1 MTTAI
6 IPERLAEITH
16 LDAGSHAPDEGTYC
30 AMELV
35 AYVAG
40 EPHSERPDC
49 ACPVIAAYTMRLNDA
64 LGEEDRQ
71 RLLPFIARIAGSRA
85 TPAAKLA
92 RCYLAA
98 TRAVKVF
105 APLALEARGLPAA
118 AATLRALPDIVDR
131 DTASRR
137 AAAAAAAY
145 AANAAAAYDAYDAAY
160 AAAAAAAAY
169 AANAAAAAAAP
180 SPAIVDEAL
189 RCLSDMLD
197 IGVGEAR

>member
-1 MTTAI
+1 
-6 IPERLAEITH
+6 
-16 LDAGSHAPDEGTYC
+16 
-30 AMELV
+30 MELV

-85 TPAAKLA
+85 TPAAELA

-98 TRAVKVF
+98 TRATKVF
-105 APLALEARGLPAA
+105 APPALEARGLPAE
-118 AATLRALPDIVDR
+118 AATLRALPDIVGR
-131 DTASRR
+131 DTAFRC
-137 AAAAAAAY
+137 ADAAY
-145 AANAAAAYDAYDAAY
+145 AAYAAADAAYADAAYAAYAAAY
-160 AAAAAAAAY
+160 AAAAAAAV
-169 AANAAAAAAAP
+169 AAAAAAAAAVAAAP
-180 SPAIVDEAL
+180 SPAIADEAL

-197 IGVGEAR
+197 IGR